1 MALPN
6 PNIVSGNLNR
16 IRRSLEMAKKYDGN
30 SGIFKGGSEK
40 TALLRIIIPA
50 ALAFILFTL
59 SVFFLF
65 IPSVEKQM
73 MDEKRDMI
81 RGLTETAWSLI
92 SQYDRD
98 VGDGK
103 FSLKEAQ
110 KRIIE
115 RMQDIRYGPESM
127 DYFWINDMHPTMVMH
142 PYRSDLTGKDLTEF
156 TDPNGKRL
164 FMEFVRKVQKK
175 KSGYVEYL
183 WQLKGSPDKI
193 IPKLSYVKGFEPWG
207 WIVGTGAS
215 VEDIHGKIG
224 IITRRLLLLSGGLF
238 VLLFALSFYVI
249 KKAVHFE
256 NKRRIAEK
264 NLMESESRFRTLGE
278 DAPFGISIMDGN
290 MRFEY
295 LNPNFTQIF
304 GYAIDDIPNK
314 NSWFEK
320 AYPEPTYRETVMST
334 WKKDKDESTGPTE
347 IKPRIYTVHCKNGQD
362 KIIHFRAVQLESSR
376 QLITYEDIS
385 DRARAEDA
393 LRKSERKFMQLYKK
407 SKRSEELYRSLLHS
421 SADAI
426 VIYDMDG
433 HAQYV
438 SPAFTQIFGWSHE
451 EVTGKRIPFLP
462 ESEAERTMHFLRDLV
477 EKGTSCTGF
486 QTKRNTKDGRT
497 LHVSISASRYA
508 DHRGKP
514 EGVLMILRDISEMKE
529 LEAQFQQA
537 QKMESIG
544 TLAGGVAHDFNNLLM
559 AIQGN
564 ASLLLM
570 GKSSEHPDYM
580 WLKKIEKC
588 VADGANLTR
597 QMLGFARG
605 GKYAVETA
613 DLNDLL
619 KNSLDLFGS
628 TRKEISI
635 TSKYEPGLLASNV
648 DKGQIEQVLMN
659 LYVNASHAM
668 PVGGELYVRTQNVTL
683 EAAFVAPYNA
693 QPGKYV
699 KIAIKDTG
707 TGISPENLKRI
718 FDPFF
723 TTKEVGRGTGLGLA
737 SAYGIVRNHE
747 GFIAVKSEIGKGT
760 EFCIYLPAVTETR
773 SLRKATPKKEDLL
786 VRGEGSILLVDD
798 EEIILEVG
806 APILEKLGYQVRVA
820 KNGTEA
826 LEIYRLNMSGI
837 DLVILDMIMPDMS
850 GSEVFD
856 GLKEMNPS
864 VKVLLASG
872 YSIDGPAAG
881 IMARGC
887 NGFIQKP
894 FIISTLSSL
903 LRDILKQ

>member
-1 MALPN
+1 
-6 PNIVSGNLNR
+6 
-16 IRRSLEMAKKYDGN
+16 MAKKYDGN

-40 TALLRIIIPA
+40 AALMRMIIPV

-59 SVFFLF
+59 SIFFLF

-81 RGLTETAWSLI
+81 RGLTDTAWSLI

-98 VGDGK
+98 VRDGR
-103 FSLKEAQ
+103 FSLKEARN
-110 KRIIE
+110 RIIKGLH
-115 RMQDIRYGPESM
+115 DIRESK
-127 DYFWINDMHPTMVMH
+127 DYFRNNDMHPT
-142 PYRSDLTGKDLTEF
+142 K
-156 TDPNGKRL
+156 
-164 FMEFVRKVQKK
+164 
-175 KSGYVEYL
+175 
-183 WQLKGSPDKI
+183 
-193 IPKLSYVKGFEPWG
+193 
-207 WIVGTGAS
+207 GTGA
-215 VEDIHGKIG
+215 
-224 IITRRLLLLSGGLF
+224 ITRRLLLLSGGLF
-238 VLLFALSFYVI
+238 VLLFALSFYVV
-249 KKAVHFE
+249 KKAIHFE

-278 DAPFGISIMDGN
+278 NAPFGISIMDGT

-304 GYAIDDIPNK
+304 GYTIDDIPDK
-314 NSWFEK
+314 YSWFEK
-320 AYPEPTYRETVMST
+320 AYPEQAYREMVISI
-334 WKKDKDESTGPTE
+334 WKRDIDESAGCAE
-347 IKPRIYTVHCKNGQD
+347 IKPRIYYTVHCKNGQD
-362 KIIHFRAVQLESSR
+362 KIIHFRVVHLESNR

-393 LRKSERKFMQLYKK
+393 LRKSERKFMELYKK
-407 SKRSEELYRSLLHS
+407 SKGSEELYRSLLHS

-462 ESEAERTMHFLRDLV
+462 ESEAEKTMQFIQDLV
-477 EKGTSCTGF
+477 EKGISRTGF

-508 DHRGKP
+508 DHKGKP
-514 EGVLMILRDISEMKE
+514 AGMLVILRDISEMKA
-529 LEAQFQQA
+529 LEAQFLQA

-570 GKSSEHPDYM
+570 GKSPEHADYM

-619 KNSLDLFGS
+619 RNSLDLFGS

-635 TSKYEPGLLASNV
+635 TSEYEPGLMASNV

-659 LYVNASHAM
+659 IYVNASHAM
-668 PVGGELYVRTQNVTL
+668 PGGGELRVRTQNVTL
-683 EAAFVAPYNA
+683 EAASIVPYDA

-747 GFIAVKSEIGKGT
+747 GFITVKSEIGEGT
-760 EFCIYLPAVTETR
+760 EFCIYLPAVAETG
-773 SLRKATPKKEDLL
+773 SLRKATPKNEGLSIH
-786 VRGEGSILLVDD
+786 GEGTILLVDD

-806 APILEKLGYQVRVA
+806 VPILEQLGYQVRVA

-826 LEIYRLNMSGI
+826 LETYHLNMEGI

-856 GLKEMNPS
+856 GLKEMNPG

-894 FIISTLSSL
+894 FVLSKLSLL